1 MEVYDISLND
11 PAAFYRRPSHILVAA
26 TRTRIDRFPSMLC
39 IEGGSNEA
47 RQVAQEEAQLQAIQ
61 CVEEGSNEAR
71 QVAQEEARLQA
82 DAARLTAQEENQ
94 WQTWLKQRHSVS
106 RFLPR
111 FSNTETEKAYQNF
124 EKSSFV
130 RRQGFTMGILFH
142 LVFTAWQWSVIT
154 LPDQSPNFHHHGNP
168 ELIWRMNRTQALLAG
183 QFIASIVLSC
193 LAFFLL
199 GTIRM
204 GINTV
209 LEFFIRRRW
218 ISDPESLILSDKVC
232 DAMDLREKPQST
244 VSLSKQTIPLCN
256 VLYVVLKIM
265 NLAIM
270 LSLGLV
276 WPSRM
281 DQGAFFSLA
290 SMSGHLVSH
299 CIFGVSSL
307 SNLVLVLLTFTG
319 YFVSWSLG
327 LMKGQ
332 QQMLLIESA
341 ILFFTITVASVCS
354 SRYVGSRHRI
364 LWSREQFFSAQ
375 LQDMHN
381 HLVDLVPPLYV
392 NKLMVRC
399 RHIECSPGRVAV
411 LQLDVC
417 NFTVISTSLEPT
429 KLADIINSLFSDFD
443 KYVVK
448 HKLTKI
454 DTM

>member
-1 MEVYDISLND
+1 
-11 PAAFYRRPSHILVAA
+11 
-26 TRTRIDRFPSMLC
+26 
-39 IEGGSNEA
+39 
-47 RQVAQEEAQLQAIQ
+47 
-61 CVEEGSNEAR
+61 
-71 QVAQEEARLQA
+71 
-82 DAARLTAQEENQ
+82 
-94 WQTWLKQRHSVS
+94 
-106 RFLPR
+106 
-111 FSNTETEKAYQNF
+111 
-124 EKSSFV
+124 
-130 RRQGFTMGILFH
+130 
-142 LVFTAWQWSVIT
+142 
-154 LPDQSPNFHHHGNP
+154 
-168 ELIWRMNRTQALLAG
+168 
-183 QFIASIVLSC
+183 
-193 LAFFLL
+193 
-199 GTIRM
+199 M

-232 DAMDLREKPQST
+232 DAMDLRGKPQST
-244 VSLSKQTIPLCN
+244 DSLSKQTIPLCN

-392 NKLMVRC
+392 KKLMVRC
-399 RHIECSPGRVAV
+399 RHIECSQGRVAV

-417 NFTVISTSLEPT
+417 DFTVISQSLHPA
-429 KLADIINSLFSDFD
+429 KLADIINALVSDFD
-443 KYVVK
+443 KYVVR